1 MRTKGREGQ
10 KGSAAVA
17 VFRPQKTLGVGPRA
31 LVIFDLCNRE
41 LADSRPQG
49 ALELGSCS
57 A

>member
-17 VFRPQKTLGVGPRA
+17 VFRPQKTLSVGPRA

-49 ALELGSCS
+49 ALEPGSCS